1 MDHQQYVHD
10 PLHLHCHHLH
20 HHHHPLHLDQKGLT
34 AQVPLPPSSPSPPP
48 PPPPPRPPVMV
59 VMVPFPAQG
68 HLNQLLHFSRL
79 IAAYNIPVHYVGST
93 THNRQAK
100 LRLHGWDP
108 LSISNLHFHDF
119 PLPPFLNPPPDPNAS
134 IKFPAHLQPAFD
146 ASLHLRKP
154 ISSLLHS
161 LSLTSQRLVIIYD
174 PLMAFAAQD
183 VSSLPNGEAY
193 AFHSVSAFAIVF
205 YLWESLGRPIEIP
218 IELSDLS
225 LEGCSTTEFQAFIRS
240 QYDLMSFNKG
250 DLYNTCRA
258 IEGRFMDMLGQRQWA
273 IGPLNPVTL
282 GSSGWR
288 HKCLEWLDMQP
299 RGSVLY
305 LSFGTMTSM
314 SHEQIAELAV
324 GLERSR
330 QRFIWVFRDADRGDI
345 FAKENDM
352 EVSKAQAHLP
362 KGYEERIQGV
372 GLGMIVRDWAPQLE
386 ILAHPSTGGFL
397 SHCGW
402 NSCMETISMGV
413 PIAAWP
419 MHSDQPRN
427 PMLVTQVLRVGL
439 VVREW
444 AQRQKLV
451 TRTTIKSAVKRLM
464 ASEEGDDIRR
474 RAKELGVAVRQSVA
488 NGGTS
493 RAELDSFISHI
504 SR

>member
-1 MDHQQYVHD
+1 
-10 PLHLHCHHLH
+10 
-20 HHHHPLHLDQKGLT
+20 
-34 AQVPLPPSSPSPPP
+34 
-48 PPPPPRPPVMV
+48 MV

-79 IAAYNIPVHYVGST
+79 IAAYDIPVHYVGSSI
-93 THNRQAK
+93 HNRQAK

-119 PLPPFLNPPPDPNAS
+119 PLPPFLTPPPDPNAS

-146 ASLHLRKP
+146 ASLQLRKP

-161 LSLTSQRLVIIYD
+161 LSLITHRLVIIYD

-183 VSSLPNGEAY
+183 VASLPNGEAY

-218 IELSDLS
+218 IQLSDLS
-225 LEGCSTTEFQAFIRS
+225 LEGCFTAEFEAFLRR

-250 DLYNTCRA
+250 DLYNTCHA
-258 IEGRFMDMLGQRQWA
+258 IEGSFMDLLGQDKRHWA

-282 GSSGWR
+282 GSSCGR
-288 HKCLEWLDMQP
+288 HKCLEWLDMQLT
-299 RGSVLY
+299 GSVLY
-305 LSFGTMTSM
+305 VSFGTMTSM
-314 SHEQIAELAV
+314 SDDQIAELAI
-324 GLERSR
+324 GLERSG
-330 QRFIWVFRDADRGDI
+330 QRFIWVLREADRGDI

-352 EVSKAQAHLP
+352 EVSKAQAQAQLP
-362 KGYEERIQGV
+362 EGYEERIQGV
-372 GLGMIVRDWAPQLE
+372 GLGVIVRDWAPQLE

-402 NSCMETISMGV
+402 NSCMESLSMGV

-427 PMLVTQVLRVGL
+427 TMLVTQVLRVGL

-444 AQRQKLV
+444 AQRHKLV
-451 TRTTIKSAVKRLM
+451 AHTTIESAVKRLM
-464 ASEEGDDIRR
+464 ASEEGIVIRN
-474 RAKELGVAVRQSVA
+474 RAKELGVAVCQSLA